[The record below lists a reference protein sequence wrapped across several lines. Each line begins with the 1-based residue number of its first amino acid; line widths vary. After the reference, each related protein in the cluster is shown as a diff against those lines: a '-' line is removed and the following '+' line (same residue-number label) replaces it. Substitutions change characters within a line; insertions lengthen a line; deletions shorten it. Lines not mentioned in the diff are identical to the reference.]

1 MIIRV
6 VPERW
11 YKEFTDGADVPVY
24 ETPGAPFWQRHI
36 FINIRNSRSVDP
48 NRGVPLDGPHILKIQ
63 FDDVRG
69 DDEPRRKAFTPGT
82 ANRIVQFLRQC
93 GFARPLYVNCSAGIS
108 RSGAVGLVLNRFVN
122 RIWAPCEADHRR
134 FFELN
139 PQIDANPRVVRILT
153 EACEAEPFPR

>member
-24 ETPGAPFWQRHI
+24 ETPGALFWQRHD
-36 FINIRNSRSVDP
+36 FINIRNSRSIDP

-69 DDEPRRKAFTPGT
+69 DDEPRRKAFTPEI
-82 ANRIVQFLRQC
+82 AARIVRFIRQC
-93 GFARPLYVNCSAGIS
+93 DPARPLYVNCSAGVS

-122 RIWAPCEADHRR
+122 RVWNSREADHEL
-134 FFELN
+134 FFVLN
-139 PQIDANPRVVRILT
+139 SQIDANPRVVRILT
-153 EACEAEPFPR
+153 AACEAEPFSR